1 MTETPPSP
9 PPRLSRDRNFLQT
22 IAGIAHR
29 HYRRVFAVFGLLV
42 LASIG
47 LAATLR
53 FDTDMLRLLPRKD
66 PAIKAYVDALEQF
79 GTGSLL
85 LIAVKIP
92 EGAVLDPYLSY
103 ADALATEVGKAP
115 EIQRIEFKLG
125 NPEELLTTFF
135 PKAVLFLDAAGR
147 QALEAKLSDRAIA
160 DRAVELRR
168 RLGTPQGAAMKE
180 LFKLD
185 PLGLSDIFLG
195 RMESSRGALNVDWT
209 SGYYL
214 SKDHRLLLLLAEPK
228 RPPQDVKFSQ
238 RMVASVRERIAAA
251 GAAWPGIVRGGGGG
265 GTEGVDVQAP
275 PRPET
280 ALGGPYLTTV
290 GDANL
295 IGFDMMVNIATSAL
309 GVLLLFLF
317 AFRRPGALL
326 YAFVPL
332 LTGLILTFG
341 FAKIAI
347 GSLSSATSVVAALLI
362 GLGIDFVIVNY
373 GRFVEERRR
382 GASFEEALGAMNA
395 LSGRAVLTGAV
406 TTAATFY
413 AFTTTEFGGLRQ
425 MGLLTGTGI
434 LLCVASVL
442 WLLPALLS
450 WREERH
456 AKLATEP
463 NLYIQS
469 FGTSR
474 LMAASMRHPRAAL
487 GLGLVV
493 TALAVWSARSV
504 TFDESMKTMRPRGN
518 PGTETTDE
526 IGKRFGSGFDSMSV
540 ILHGETL
547 EETLALADRTSA
559 VAQGLVEQGVLNSA
573 SGVGSL
579 IPPLKRQRRT
589 LAWLAAGRSGP
600 LDLARIRATFS
611 AAARGSG
618 LRPESFEPGFALLDQ
633 AISLSGPIG
642 VDDFRNSHQTELLLD
657 RFLARDGKGWVS
669 AVYLFPP
676 QNRWRREAPPDVV
689 TAIAKLGPKAT
700 LTGVNVINHRVRT
713 MVLADAWVAGI
724 LGYVV
729 VGLIVWADFRSLRY
743 AVLALVPLSIGIV
756 WMVGG
761 MGAFGIQMNFI
772 NIFVTTMII
781 GIGVDYGVYVI
792 HRYRETSNQPWA
804 ERERGMTETGGAVAV
819 AALST
824 IVGFGSIGFSHY
836 PGLKTVGFVAILGA
850 LSTCLITIT
859 LLPAYLSWRYR
870 RSGTDGVPLL
880 PRRRGAAPVTPEL
893 VNQLRDELP

>member
-1 MTETPPSP
+1 MTETPSAPPSP
-9 PPRLSRDRNFLQT
+9 LSRDRNFLQT
-22 IAGIAHR
+22 IARIAHR

-42 LASIG
+42 LVSIV
-47 LAATLR
+47 LTTTLR

-66 PAIKAYVDALEQF
+66 PAIAAYVDALQQF

-103 ADALATEVGKAP
+103 ADALGAEVGKAP
-115 EIQRIEFKLG
+115 EIQRVEFKLG

-135 PKAVLFLDAAGR
+135 PKAVLFLDDAGR
-147 QALEAKLSDRAIA
+147 RGLEAKLSDAAIA
-160 DRAVELRR
+160 ERAVELRR

-180 LFKLD
+180 LFRLD
-185 PLGLSDIFLG
+185 PLGLADVFLG

-238 RMVASVRERIAAA
+238 GMVASVRRRIAAA
-251 GAAWPGIVRGGGGG
+251 GAAWPGIVGTGGNG
-265 GTEGVDVQAP
+265 EADAKAP
-275 PRPET
+275 PVPET

-290 GDANL
+290 GDATL

-317 AFRRPGALL
+317 AFRRPSALL

-382 GASFEEALGAMNA
+382 GASFEDALWSMNA
-395 LSGRAVLTGAV
+395 LSGRAVLTGAI

-474 LMAASMRHPRAAL
+474 LMGAAMRHPRAAL
-487 GLGLVV
+487 GLGLLV
-493 TALAVWSARSV
+493 TGVAVWSARGV

-540 ILHGETL
+540 ILHGDTL
-547 EETLALADRTSA
+547 EETLKLADRTSA
-559 VAQGLVEQGVLNSA
+559 VAQDLVEKGVLNSA

-579 IPPLKRQRRT
+579 IPPLDRQRRT
-589 LAWLAAGRSGP
+589 LAWLATGRSGP
-600 LDLARIRATFS
+600 LDLARIRASFATG
-611 AAARGSG
+611 AKKSG

-633 AISLSGPIG
+633 AISLPGPIG
-642 VDDFRNSHQTELLLD
+642 VDDFRNSRQTEMLLD
-657 RFLARDGKGWVS
+657 RFLAQDGKGWVS

-676 QNRWRREAPPDVV
+676 QNKWRREAPPDVV

-700 LTGVNVINHRVRT
+700 LTGVNVINQRVRT
-713 MVLADAWVAGI
+713 MVLSDAWVAGI
-724 LGYVV
+724 LGYLV
-729 VGLIVWADFRSLRY
+729 VGAIVWIDFRSLRY
-743 AVLALVPLSIGIV
+743 AILALVPLSIGII

-761 MGAFGIQMNFI
+761 MVAFGIQMNFI

-792 HRYRETSNQPWA
+792 HRYRETASQPWA

-859 LLPAYLSWRYR
+859 LLPAFLSWRDR
-870 RSGTDGVPLL
+870 RSAVM
-880 PRRRGAAPVTPEL
+880 PVEPAGST
-893 VNQLRDELP
+893 R

>member
-1 MTETPPSP
+1 MNETQQPGRSV
-9 PPRLSRDRNFLQT
+9 LKK
-22 IAGIAHR
+22 IAEIAHR

-42 LASIG
+42 VASIA
-47 LAATLR
+47 LATTLR
-53 FDTDMLRLLPRKD
+53 FDTDMLRLLPKKD
-66 PAIKAYVDALEQF
+66 PAIAAYVDALEQF

-85 LIAVKIP
+85 LVAVKIP

-103 ADALATEVGKAP
+103 ADALAAEVAKSP
-115 EIQRIEFKLG
+115 DIQRVEFKLG

-135 PKAVLFLDAAGR
+135 PKAVLFLDDAGR
-147 QALEAKLSDRAIA
+147 QGLEAKLSDSAIA

-180 LFKLD
+180 LYKLD
-185 PLGLSDIFLG
+185 PLGLADVFLG

-251 GAAWPGIVRGGGGG
+251 DASWPGIVGGGNGMSDSK
-265 GTEGVDVQAP
+265 TP
-275 PRPET
+275 PVPDT

-290 GDANL
+290 GDATL

-317 AFRRPGALL
+317 AFRRPSALL

-382 GASFEEALGAMNA
+382 GASFEAALGAMNS
-395 LSGRAVLTGAV
+395 LSGRAVLTGAI
-406 TTAATFY
+406 TTSATFY
-413 AFTTTEFGGLRQ
+413 AFTTTDFIGLRE

-434 LLCVASVL
+434 LLCVISVL
-442 WLLPALLS
+442 WLLPALLA
-450 WREERH
+450 WREDRH

-487 GLGLVV
+487 GLGVVV
-493 TALAVWSARSV
+493 TLLAIWSARDV

-518 PGTETTDE
+518 PATATTDE

-540 ILHGETL
+540 ILHGDTL
-547 EETLALADRTSA
+547 EETLSLADRTSA
-559 VAQGLVEQGVLNSA
+559 VAQGLVERGVLNSA

-579 IPPLKRQRRT
+579 IPPMDRQRRT

-600 LDLARIRATFS
+600 LDLARIRASF
-611 AAARGSG
+611 AAAAQKSG
-618 LRPESFEPGFALLDQ
+618 LRPESFESGFALLDQ
-633 AISLSGPIG
+633 AISLSRPIG
-642 VDDFRNSHQTELLLD
+642 VDDFRNSRQTELLLD

-676 QNRWRREAPPDVV
+676 QNLWRREAPPDVV

-713 MVLADAWVAGI
+713 MVLSDAWVAGI
-724 LGYVV
+724 LGYLV
-729 VGLIVWADFRSLRY
+729 VGLIVWIDFRSLRY

-761 MGAFGIQMNFI
+761 MAALGIQMNFI

-792 HRYRETSNQPWA
+792 HRYRETVNQPWA

-859 LLPAYLSWRYR
+859 LLPAYLSWR
-870 RSGTDGVPLL
+870 DK
-880 PRRRGAAPVTPEL
+880 
-893 VNQLRDELP
+893 

>member
-1 MTETPPSP
+1 MTETSSPSLP

-22 IAGIAHR
+22 IARIAHR

-42 LASIG
+42 LVSIG
-47 LAATLR
+47 LTARLR

-103 ADALATEVGKAP
+103 ADALGAEVAKAP

-135 PKAVLFLDAAGR
+135 PKAVLFLDDAGR
-147 QALEAKLSDRAIA
+147 QALAAKLSDRAIA

-185 PLGLSDIFLG
+185 PLGLSDVFLG

-238 RMVASVRERIAAA
+238 RMVANVRERIAAA
-251 GAAWPGIVRGGGGG
+251 GAAWPGIVGGGSEGG
-265 GTEGVDVQAP
+265 ADAQAP

-290 GDANL
+290 GDATL

-317 AFRRPGALL
+317 AFRRPSALL

-382 GASFEEALGAMNA
+382 GASFEEALGKMNA

-413 AFTTTEFGGLRQ
+413 AFTTTDFIGLRE

-442 WLLPALLS
+442 WLLPALLA

-493 TALAVWSARSV
+493 TLIAIWSARVV

-518 PGTETTDE
+518 PATATTDE

-540 ILHGETL
+540 ILHGDTL

-559 VAQGLVEQGVLNSA
+559 VAQGLVERGVLNSA

-579 IPPLKRQRRT
+579 IPPLERQRRI

-600 LDLARIRATFS
+600 LDLARIRASFEAS
-611 AAARGSG
+611 AQKSG

-633 AISLSGPIG
+633 AISLSRPIG
-642 VDDFRNSHQTELLLD
+642 VDDFRSSRQTELLLD

-713 MVLADAWVAGI
+713 MVLSDAWVAGI
-724 LGYVV
+724 LGYLVV
-729 VGLIVWADFRSLRY
+729 FLIVWIDFKSLRY
-743 AVLALVPLSIGIV
+743 AALALVPLSIGIV

-792 HRYRETSNQPWA
+792 HRYRETSSQPWA

-859 LLPAYLSWRYR
+859 LLPAFLSWR
-870 RSGTDGVPLL
+870 D
-880 PRRRGAAPVTPEL
+880 RGAGVAPVEPARSTS
-893 VNQLRDELP
+893 

>member
-1 MTETPPSP
+1 MTETPAPSP
-9 PPRLSRDRNFLQT
+9 ATKLSKDRNFLQT
-22 IAGIAHR
+22 IAGIAR
-29 HYRRVFAVFGLLV
+29 RRYGRVFAVFGLLV
-42 LASIG
+42 VTSIV
-47 LAATLR
+47 LAATLH

-66 PAIKAYVDALEQF
+66 PAISAYVDALEQF

-85 LIAVKIP
+85 LVAVKIP

-103 ADALATEVGKAP
+103 ADTLAGELAKAP
-115 EIQRIEFKLG
+115 EIRRVEFKLG
-125 NPEELLTTFF
+125 NPEELLATFF
-135 PKAVLFLDAAGR
+135 PKAVLFLDEGGR
-147 QALEAKLSDRAIA
+147 KALEAKLSDAAIA

-180 LFKLD
+180 LFRLD
-185 PLGLSDIFLG
+185 PLGLADVFLG

-228 RPPQDVKFSQ
+228 NPPQDVKFSQ
-238 RMVASVRERIAAA
+238 AMVASVKRRIEAAK
-251 GAAWPGIVRGGGGG
+251 AAWPEIAGGGAGSDLK
-265 GTEGVDVQAP
+265 VP
-275 PRPET
+275 PVPET

-290 GDANL
+290 GDAGL
-295 IGFDMMVNIATSAL
+295 IAFDMMVNIATSAL

-317 AFRRPGALL
+317 AFRRPSALL

-382 GASFEEALGAMNA
+382 GATLEEALGAMNA

-434 LLCVASVL
+434 LLCVTSVL
-442 WLLPALLS
+442 WLLPALLA
-450 WREERH
+450 WREDRH
-456 AKLATEP
+456 ARRATEP

-469 FGTSR
+469 FGTR
-474 LMAASMRHPRAAL
+474 HLMAASMRHPRTVLAVGA
-487 GLGLVV
+487 VI
-493 TALAVWSARSV
+493 TALAAWSARSV

-518 PGTETTDE
+518 PGTATTEE

-540 ILHGETL
+540 ILHGDTL
-547 EETLALADRTSA
+547 EETLALADRASR
-559 VAQGLVEQGVLNSA
+559 VAQGLVERGVLNSA

-579 IPPLKRQRRT
+579 IPPLDRQRRT
-589 LAWLAAGRSGP
+589 LAWLADGRSGT
-600 LDLARIRATFS
+600 LDLERIRASFG
-611 AAARGSG
+611 AAARGAG
-618 LRPESFEPGFALLDQ
+618 LRPESFERGFELLDQ

-642 VDDFRNSHQTELLLD
+642 VDDFRGSHQTELILD
-657 RFLARDGKGWVS
+657 RFLARDGSRKGDGWVS

-676 QNRWRREAPPDVV
+676 QNKWRREAPPDVV
-689 TAIAKLGPKAT
+689 AAMAQLGPKAT
-700 LTGVNVINHRVRT
+700 LTGVNVINQRVRT

-729 VGLIVWADFRSLRY
+729 VGLIVWADFRSVRY
-743 AVLALVPLSIGIV
+743 AILALVPLSIGIV

-761 MGAFGIQMNFI
+761 MGFFGIQMNFI

-781 GIGVDYGVYVI
+781 GIGVDYGLYVI
-792 HRYRETSNQPWA
+792 HRYRESHAEPWD
-804 ERERGMTETGGAVAV
+804 ERERGITETGGAVAV

-859 LLPAYLSWRYR
+859 LLPAFLSWRDR
-870 RSGTDGVPLL
+870 RTA
-880 PRRRGAAPVTPEL
+880 GAETGREML
-893 VNQLRDELP
+893 